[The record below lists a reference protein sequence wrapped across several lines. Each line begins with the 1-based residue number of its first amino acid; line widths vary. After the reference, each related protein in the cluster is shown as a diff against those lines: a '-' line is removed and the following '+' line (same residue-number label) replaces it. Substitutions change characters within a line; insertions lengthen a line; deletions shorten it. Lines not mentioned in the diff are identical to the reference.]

1 MNKLDYEKL
10 GKLIMEN
17 GLEDGIGLFFSY
29 EGEEHFAEQV
39 ELLELDLFA
48 STECLEHVIKRLMYK
63 YLQEWNKQDKIEEI
77 FQPMVD
83 ICNE

>member
-17 GLEDGIGLFFSY
+17 GLEDGVGLFFSY
-29 EGEEHFAEQV
+29 EGEEHFAKQV

-48 STECLEHVIKRLMYK
+48 STECLEQVIKRLMYK
-63 YLQEWNKQDKIEEI
+63 YLQEWNKQDKTEEI
-77 FQPMVD
+77 FQSMLEVVG
-83 ICNE
+83 